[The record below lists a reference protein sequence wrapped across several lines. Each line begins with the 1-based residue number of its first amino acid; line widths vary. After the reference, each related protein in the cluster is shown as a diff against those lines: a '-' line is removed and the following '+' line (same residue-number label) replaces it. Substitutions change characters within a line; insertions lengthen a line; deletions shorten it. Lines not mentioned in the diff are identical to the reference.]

1 MDIFAEA
8 LRRGIETS
16 FVDAMGRTR
25 TPSPEVIRFFLDRSA
40 AMHLSWLDGPQVC
53 RRQGD
58 CSVHLRQAAFDWTLE
73 RHDHVLASGSVNAE
87 RIDIPKPEEGIY
99 KLSLRDR
106 HGHQE
111 SVPLVCAPERSFVGN
126 FDKVWL
132 LAVQLY
138 SVRSSRNW
146 GIGDFTD
153 LAEILAW
160 VASRGGAGVGL
171 NPLHVLFDDA
181 PDDCSPYAPNSRLF
195 LNPLYVDVERLPE
208 FSGNFASAYADTITA
223 LNSADLVDYS
233 GVLRLKR
240 KAMRCAFERFQSN
253 HDISRKMEFE
263 DFKVRSGPL
272 LFRFACFE
280 VLRKRFKR
288 PWWEWPRRWACSDDL
303 ALNELNKGASK
314 AEIEF
319 VQFAQWCADQ
329 QLKDCKELA
338 EKLGMKVGL
347 YLDVAVGVRP
357 DGFDAWNEQEAIDRE
372 LSVGAPPDILNTQGQ
387 NWGLAGYSASG
398 LQSVFFRPFE
408 EMLHA
413 SMRYAGAIRLDH
425 VLGLNRMYLV
435 PRAMSPDQGT
445 YLKMPFEAL
454 LATIAI
460 QSHRHSCVVIG
471 EDLGTVPDGFR
482 EALADWGVWS
492 YRVMMFE
499 RGNDGAFVQAHRYPS
514 NSLATFGTHDLPTY
528 HGWLVGGDLRLK
540 CAMGVD
546 PGESNEARAASVAS
560 LAHALA
566 FQQSEGSPDVF
577 SMLKFLAETPSRILA
592 VSIEDLL
599 SIVEQVNVPGTTT
612 QYPNWRRRLPLEIH
626 QWPRTID
633 EEKLDRVMAGRSS

>member
-16 FVDAMGRTR
+16 FIDAMGRTR

-40 AMHLSWLDGPQVC
+40 AMDRCWLDGPQVC
-53 RRQGD
+53 RRQGE
-58 CSVHLRQAAFDWTLE
+58 CSVHLRQLEAFDWTLE
-73 RHDHVLASGSVNAE
+73 RHGHVLASGSISAD
-87 RIDIPKPEEGIY
+87 RINIPKLEEGIY
-99 KLSLRDR
+99 KLNLQDR

-111 SVPLVCAPERSFVGN
+111 HVPLVYAPERSFVGN

-132 LAVQLY
+132 LTVQLY

-171 NPLHVLFDDA
+171 NPLHILFDEA

-195 LNPLYVDVERLPE
+195 LNPLYIDVERLRELPE
-208 FSGNFASAYADTITA
+208 NFASAHADTITA
-223 LNSADLVDYS
+223 LSSEDLVDYS
-233 GVLRLKR
+233 GVVRLKR

-253 HDISRKMEFE
+253 HDTSRKTEFE

-288 PWWEWPRRWACSDDL
+288 PWWEWPRRWARPDDL

-319 VQFAQWCADQ
+319 VQFVQWCADQ
-329 QLKDCKELA
+329 QLNDCKYLA
-338 EKLGMKVGL
+338 DKLGMKVGL
-347 YLDVAVGVRP
+347 YLDVAVGVKP
-357 DGFDAWNEQEAIDRE
+357 EGFDAWNEQEAIDRG

-398 LQSVFFRPFE
+398 LQSRFFKPFE
-408 EMLHA
+408 EMLNA
-413 SMRYAGAIRLDH
+413 TMRYAGAVRLDH
-425 VLGLNRMYLV
+425 VLGLNKIYLV
-435 PRAMSPDQGT
+435 PKAMPADQGT
-445 YLKMPFEAL
+445 YLRMPFEAL

-482 EALADWGVWS
+482 ETLADWGVWS

-499 RGNDGAFVQAHRYPS
+499 RGHDGAFVQADRYPS

-528 HGWLVGGDLRLK
+528 HGWLVGEDLRLK
-540 CAMGVD
+540 CAIGLD
-546 PGESNEARAASVAS
+546 PGESHDARALSVAS
-560 LAHALA
+560 LADALA
-566 FQQSEGSPDVF
+566 FDRGESSPDVF
-577 SMLKFLAETPSRILA
+577 SMLEFLAETPSRLLA
-592 VSIEDLL
+592 VSIDDLL

-612 QYPNWRRRLPLEIH
+612 QYPNWRRRLPLELHSWSRAIN
-626 QWPRTID
+626 
-633 EEKLDRVMAGRSS
+633 EERLAHIMTGR